1 MDGKAVV
8 GFELW
13 FGWITLMYGKAIGG
27 FEFWFV
33 YVTGIWSGR
42 QCGML
47 ERSFKLDIHVS

>member
-27 FEFWFV
+27 FELWFV